1 MKLQN
6 ESPMTVTAEL
16 AVTSQWGTL
25 QDIQGVYFQQTEMF
39 NPQRPARGWGL
50 SSLI

>member
-1 MKLQN
+1 
-6 ESPMTVTAEL
+6 MTVTAHL

-25 QDIQGVYFQQTEMF
+25 QDIQGVHFQQTEMF
-39 NPQRPARGWGL
+39 TPQRPARSRGS